1 MGLLKNI
8 GLLYIER
15 WGFFQELILQ
25 HLTLSLIAIIWITI
39 IGIGIGVLITY
50 HDGIARVVLGFVNV
64 IYTIPSIALFGIL
77 VSFSGIG
84 QTSALIALILY
95 GLLPIIRTTYVGIKE
110 LDQDTIEAA
119 IAMGTPPLIMLFR
132 VQLPLA
138 LPYIMAGFKNMVVMT
153 IALTAIASFIGAGGL
168 GVGIWRG
175 ITTNNAT
182 LTMASS
188 ILVALLALD
197 SDLVLGLI
205 ERKLNKI
212 YK

>member
-1 MGLLKNI
+1 MELLKNI

-15 WGFFQELILQ
+15 WEFFQELILQ
-25 HLTLSLIAIIWITI
+25 HLTLSLIAIFFITI
-39 IGIGIGVLITY
+39 IGLTIGILITY
-50 HDGIARVVLGFVNV
+50 HQKVAKITLGIVNV

-95 GLLPIIRTTYVGIKE
+95 GLLPIIRTTYVGIIE
-110 LDQDTIEAA
+110 LDKDTIEAA
-119 IAMGTPPLIMLFR
+119 KAMGTPPLTLLFQ
-132 VQLPLA
+132 VQLPLS

-153 IALTAIASFIGAGGL
+153 IALGAIASFIGAGGL

-188 ILVALLALD
+188 ILVAILALG
-197 SDLVLGLI
+197 SDVILGFI

>member
-1 MGLLKNI
+1 MELLKNI

-15 WGFFQELILQ
+15 WEFFQELILQ
-25 HLTLSLIAIIWITI
+25 HLTLSLIAIFFITI
-39 IGIGIGVLITY
+39 IGLTIGILITY
-50 HDGIARVVLGFVNV
+50 HQKVAKITLGIVNV

-95 GLLPIIRTTYVGIKE
+95 GLLPIIRTTYVGIIE
-110 LDQDTIEAA
+110 LDKDTIEAA
-119 IAMGTPPLIMLFR
+119 KAMGTPPLTLLFQ

-153 IALTAIASFIGAGGL
+153 IALGAIASFIGAGGL

-188 ILVALLALD
+188 ILVAILALG
-197 SDLVLGLI
+197 SDVILGFI
-205 ERKLNKI
+205 ERKLNII